1 MYLPLK
7 PIALV
12 LICCALAA
20 CKKSSSPA
28 ANNASREDSGLQA
41 YRLVSADVSSEDLP
55 IPAGGEIFYR
65 YDSQAELVAAQVRMG
80 DELVEEHSYTNLS
93 AGNWNVK
100 VTTPG
105 VSSGIYTAVDR
116 QDFDSYIIFSWNVAP
131 DWESAP
137 AGTETVKWFTN
148 GEPSNAGGELPESFV
163 GQMRNERELNQF
175 GQTITTK
182 MFTKKQDGS
191 DFLYQA
197 ASVEYTN
204 GATIKGLTLI
214 KNDLFSPRSTQVHYD
229 YTHETSNSGL
239 TLNIQ
244 VSGEGEKLTARY
256 EKTSCGEMLAE
267 RSKKMLPPI
276 APFCI
281 WLPKNN

>member
-12 LICCALAA
+12 LFCCALAA
-20 CKKSSSPA
+20 CKNSSSLA
-28 ANNASREDSGLQA
+28 ANNASREDSGLQT
-41 YRLVSADVSSEDLP
+41 YRLVSAEVSSEDLP
-55 IPAGGEIFYR
+55 IPIGGEIFYS
-65 YDSQAELVAAQVRMG
+65 YDSQGELVAAQVSMG
-80 DELVEEHSYTNLS
+80 DKLVEEHSYTNIS
-93 AGNWNVK
+93 ADNWIVK
-100 VTTPG
+100 VTSPG
-105 VSSGIYTAVDR
+105 VSRGIYTAVDR
-116 QDFDSYIIFSWNVAP
+116 QDYDNYIIIIWNGAP
-131 DWESAP
+131 DWASAP
-137 AGTETVKWFTN
+137 AGTETVKWFTY
-148 GEPSNAGGELPESFV
+148 GEPSNAGGELPESIV

-175 GQTITTK
+175 GQTIATK
-182 MFTKKQDGS
+182 MFTKKLDGS

-204 GATIKGLTLI
+204 GATIKRLTLT
-214 KNDLFSPRSTQVHYD
+214 KNDLFSPRSTQVQYD
-229 YTHETSNSGL
+229 YTHEANNFGL

-244 VSGEGEKLTARY
+244 VSGEGEKLSARY